1 MPQTLAKL
9 SKIIGYTFRDP
20 DLLQMAMSHRSVD
33 GANYERL
40 EFLGDAIL
48 SFLMAEILFLKYPN
62 AQEGELSRLRANF
75 VKGETL
81 AEVARELGLGQYLRL
96 GAGELKS
103 GGRDRSSILAD
114 AVEAVLGALYLDG
127 GIELCREKL
136 LLWFNDRLDKMVQK
150 KTHKDPKTHLQEWA
164 QAEGLDLPVYE
175 VIKIDGLAHQQIFS
189 VSCKLESL
197 NHSTKAKGSTRR
209 KAEQEAADK
218 MLILIEKK
226 KK

>member
-1 MPQTLAKL
+1 MPQMLAKL
-9 SKIIGYTFRDP
+9 SKTIGYTFRDP

-48 SFLMAEILFLKYPN
+48 SFLMAEILFLKYST

-75 VKGETL
+75 VKGDTL

-114 AVEAVLGALYLDG
+114 AVEALLGALYLDG
-127 GIELCREKL
+127 GIEVCREKL
-136 LLWFNDRLDKMVQK
+136 LLWFHDRLDKMVQK

-175 VIKIDGLAHQQIFS
+175 VIKIEGLAHQQIFS

-218 MLILIEKK
+218 MLTLIEKNK
-226 KK
+226 K